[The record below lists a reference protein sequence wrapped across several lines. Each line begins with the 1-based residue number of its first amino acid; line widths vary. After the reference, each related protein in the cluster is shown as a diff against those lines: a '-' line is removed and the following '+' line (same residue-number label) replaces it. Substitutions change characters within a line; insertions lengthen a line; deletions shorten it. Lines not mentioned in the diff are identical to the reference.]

1 MTRWCALPLA
11 LVAAWSAGCGGPPSA
26 DSGSAFSPVA
36 TVDEMMDAI
45 VIPSSQA
52 LFDSVVYVNGEL
64 AQSPTTDDEWFRLR
78 MHAIAVAE
86 AGNLL
91 LMPPRSKGEEA
102 WVRSAK
108 ALTSAASR
116 AAEAASEERRPDA
129 ADWQRDLRGM
139 HELPRDLSDGAA
151 VNECRVP
158 SSSSRFPNH

>member
-1 MTRWCALPLA
+1 MTRRCALLLTIA
-11 LVAAWSAGCGGPPSA
+11 AAWSSGCGGAPSA
-26 DSGSAFSPVA
+26 DSGGAVFSPVA
-36 TVDEMMDAI
+36 TVDEVMDAI

-116 AAEAASEERRPDA
+116 AAEAASAKNLDLMLQTGSEIYA
-129 ADWQRDLRGM
+129 ACTSC
-139 HELPRDLSDGAA
+139 HETYLMAQP
-151 VNECRVP
+151 
-158 SSSSRFPNH
+158 